1 MPRELLVCGTAA
13 ADLLV
18 DEFREIVV
26 PGISSA
32 FALTV
37 PLLEE
42 ELDWAAAEVHTLA
55 VEPQL
60 AAVLALAAA
69 KPTWLPHGVVIGP
82 EDMRFPTGGYPVGGC
97 C

>member
-1 MPRELLVCGTAA
+1 MYKRQDFC
-13 ADLLV
+13 
-18 DEFREIVV
+18 
-26 PGISSA
+26 

-69 KPTWLPHGVVIGP
+69 KPTCSPMGSSSDRRICDSRP
-82 EDMRFPTGGYPVGGC
+82 EDIRLGAAADFVPHKGSVP
-97 C
+97 